1 MLRCSKVTK
10 RVRPLAAA
18 GALLLAGSLLAAC
31 AETEFAVHAAKTLA
45 GLDDDVTPGQGRFK
59 LGSPYEVRDVW
70 YYPAVDP
77 FYDETGI
84 ASWYGDPFHGR
95 ATANGEIY
103 DMNALTAAHKTL
115 PLPTLVRVTNLE
127 NGRSIVVRVND
138 RGPFVHGRIIDM
150 SRRGAQLLSFDMA
163 GTAKVRVTVLAP
175 EEQEPEARQAMLEK
189 MAGQVVVAE
198 AEPDTRTDVAASGDE
213 PVVGAVPSGAVTV
226 VVLDAPET
234 TETLVGALEPPSIFV
249 PDPMVVPGEV
259 PRMYVQAGA
268 FSNSNNARLL
278 EAQIASVGPIQVT
291 EVMVDE
297 RLFFRVRL
305 GPYDDLGQ
313 ADAALERLIE
323 LGHPQARLIVD

>member
-1 MLRCSKVTK
+1 M
-10 RVRPLAAA
+10 RPLAGAA
-18 GALLLAGSLLAAC
+18 ALLLAGSLLAAC
-31 AETEFAVHAAKTLA
+31 AETEFAVHAAKSLA
-45 GLDDDVTPGQGRFK
+45 GLEDDATPGQGRFK
-59 LGSPYEVRDVW
+59 VGSPYEVRDVW

-95 ATANGEIY
+95 VTANGEIY

-115 PLPTLVRVTNLE
+115 PLPTFVRVTNLE

-163 GTAKVRVTVLAP
+163 GTAKVRVTVLP
-175 EEQEPEARQAMLEK
+175 PDEQEPETRQAMLDK
-189 MAGQVVVAE
+189 MGGQVIVAE
-198 AEPDTRTDVAASGDE
+198 ADPVTRTDVGAGSDE
-213 PVVGAVPSGAVTV
+213 PVVMAVPTGEVSVAT
-226 VVLDAPET
+226 LDTPGDAEM
-234 TETLVGALEPPSIFV
+234 LVGAVDPPADFAAA
-249 PDPMVVPGEV
+249 PTEA
-259 PRMYVQAGA
+259 PRMFVQAGA
-268 FSNSNNARLL
+268 FSNSDNAHLL
-278 EAQIASVGPIQVT
+278 EAKIASVGPAQVT
-291 EVMVDE
+291 EVIIDE

-305 GPYDDLGQ
+305 GPFDDLGQ

>member
-1 MLRCSKVTK
+1 MLRYSKVIK
-10 RVRPLAAA
+10 RARPLAGA
-18 GALLLAGSLLAAC
+18 GVLLLASSLLAAC
-31 AETEFAVHAAKTLA
+31 AETEFAVHAAKSIT
-45 GLDDDVTPGQGRFK
+45 GLEDDATPGQGRFK
-59 LGSPYEVRDVW
+59 VGSPYEVRDVW

-103 DMNALTAAHKTL
+103 DMNAMTAAHKTL
-115 PLPTLVRVTNLE
+115 PLPTMVRVTNLE

-163 GTAKVRVTVLAP
+163 GTAKVRVTVLP
-175 EEQEPEARQAMLEK
+175 PDEQELETRQAMLEE
-189 MAGQVVVAE
+189 MGGQVIVAE
-198 AEPDTRTDVAASGDE
+198 AEPDTRTDSAASGAE
-213 PVVGAVPSGAVTV
+213 PAVGAAPSGEVSVAA
-226 VVLDAPET
+226 LDSPET
-234 TETLVGALEPPSIFV
+234 AETLVGAVEPA
-249 PDPMVVPGEV
+249 PDLMVVPAEV

-268 FSNSNNARLL
+268 FSNSDNARLL
-278 EAQIASVGPIQVT
+278 EAQIAPVGPTQVT
-291 EVMVDE
+291 EVMIDE

-305 GPYDDLGQ
+305 GPFDDLGQ

>member
-1 MLRCSKVTK
+1 MLGSSKVTE

-31 AETEFAVHAAKTLA
+31 AETEFAVHAAKTLT
-45 GLDDDVTPGQGRFK
+45 GLEDEAAPGQGRFK
-59 LGSPYEVRDVW
+59 VGSPYEVRDVW

-103 DMNALTAAHKTL
+103 DMNGMTAAHKTL

-163 GTAKVRVTVLAP
+163 GTAKVRVTVLPP
-175 EEQEPEARQAMLEK
+175 EEQEPETRQAMLEQ
-189 MAGQVVVAE
+189 MGEEVIVAA

-213 PVVGAVPSGAVTV
+213 PVVGAAPSGEVSVTA
-226 VVLDAPET
+226 LDAPEAA
-234 TETLVGALEPPSIFV
+234 ETVAGAVEPT
-249 PDPMVVPGEV
+249 PDLMVVPDEV
-259 PRMYVQAGA
+259 LRMYVQAGA
-268 FSNSNNARLL
+268 FSNSDNARLL
-278 EAQIASVGPIQVT
+278 EARITPVGPTQVT
-291 EVMVDE
+291 EVMIDE

-305 GPYDDLGQ
+305 GPFDDLGQ